1 MLTDAELLQADID
14 ARADALDVQ
23 RSFIV
28 QAPAGSGK
36 TELLIQRY
44 LKLLTIVNHP
54 EEVLAITFTRKAA
67 LEMQLRVINAL
78 RQARDGFKAEAAHEQ
93 FTISIADEVL
103 ARDTSLGWRLV
114 ESPGRMRIET
124 VDAFSAGIAR
134 SLPLSSGLGGAVTT
148 LADAT
153 MNSLYHTAAAATLD
167 WLTADDALG
176 NAVERVL
183 VHLDNH
189 TGLYISYVAR
199 MLASREQWLGI
210 TGSGPADAES
220 ATAARAQ
227 LEQSIAS
234 IVTSQLEKLSVLVPV
249 HRRH

>member
-1 MLTDAELLQADID
+1 MLTDAELLQADIN
-14 ARADALDVQ
+14 AREDALDVR

-44 LKLLTIVNHP
+44 LKLLTIVNNP

-67 LEMQLRVINAL
+67 LEMQLRVINAF
-78 RQARDGFKAEAAHEQ
+78 RQARDGFQSQVTHEQ

-103 ARDTSLGWRLV
+103 ARDASLGWQLIQ
-114 ESPGRMRIET
+114 SPGRMRIET

-134 SLPLSSGLGGAVTT
+134 SLPLSSGLGGAVNT

-153 MNSLYHTAAAATLD
+153 MDSIYRNAAAATLD
-167 WLTADDALG
+167 RLTSDDDLG
-176 NAVERVL
+176 SAVERVL
-183 VHLDNH
+183 VHLDNN
-189 TGLYISYVAR
+189 TGLYIAYVAR

-210 TGSGPADAES
+210 TGSGP
-220 ATAARAQ
+220 
-227 LEQSIAS
+227 
-234 IVTSQLEKLSVLVPV
+234 
-249 HRRH
+249 